1 MVSEGRW
8 KVVSTVPR
16 FAMSFVTQATGWL
29 LWSVF
34 IYPHFKSPLRHLP
47 QPGTSHW
54 LLGHRAWMHPTDIG
68 IDAKKWVNEMPHKH
82 FIRFLDY
89 FNRDCLL
96 VTSAEAIG
104 EILAE
109 KDHIFTRSAQFRFIF
124 SRYVGKGIAVVE
136 GRAHKAQR
144 RALSLAF
151 SGRHVR
157 DLYPVFWDKGSKAV
171 RALEARA
178 VVQDSPLIIECHE
191 WAVRCALDVMGTAGM
206 GVEFGT
212 IEDDKHI
219 LLQAYERL
227 KEFSWQDAVVILFG
241 TYMPEGIATRLPLR
255 RNRVVES
262 ALADIRRV
270 CRDAIRAKQN
280 AMESTEK
287 GAHVN
292 ICSAIVDSGMF
303 SEDEAVEQLMSMLFA
318 AHHAPGRT
326 MTAAVYTLCR
336 FPEKQRRLREEV
348 HRCLPS
354 IEDLADGASS
364 AYIDG
369 MPYLNAFCKEV
380 LRQYST
386 GVSSRQAACDT
397 TVQGTPIPKGTTLK
411 LSVASANGD
420 PMLWGSDVS
429 EFKPERW
436 LPGGGKETVMGA
448 DDENRDD
455 ATALG
460 GAASKFANLTFMHG
474 PRNCIAAQFAHAE
487 FACLL
492 ATWVGKFEFTL
503 ADEELMDESKLP
515 ARALETKL
523 NVCIRVVNGW

>member
-1 MVSEGRW
+1 
-8 KVVSTVPR
+8 
-16 FAMSFVTQATGWL
+16 
-29 LWSVF
+29 
-34 IYPHFKSPLRHLP
+34 
-47 QPGTSHW
+47 
-54 LLGHRAWMHPTDIG
+54 MHPTDIG
-68 IDAKKWVNEMPHKH
+68 IDAKRWVNEMPHEH

-96 VTSAEAIG
+96 VTSAQAIG

-124 SRYVGKGIAVVE
+124 GRYVGRGIAVVE

-151 SGRHVR
+151 SARHVR
-157 DLYPVFWDKGSKAV
+157 ELYPVFWTKGSKAV
-171 RALEARA
+171 RQLEAKA
-178 VVQDSPLIIECHE
+178 LVQDGPLIIDCHE
-191 WAVRCALDVMGTAGM
+191 WAVRCALDAMGTAGM

-212 IEDDKHI
+212 IDDDKHM
-219 LLQAYERL
+219 LVQAYERL
-227 KEFSWQDAVVILFG
+227 KEFSWQDAVVILIG
-241 TYMPEGIATRLPLR
+241 TYMPEGIATSLPLH

-262 ALADIRRV
+262 ALADIRTV

-280 AMESTEK
+280 AVVSAEKST
-287 GAHVN
+287 HVN

-303 SEDEAVEQLMSMLFA
+303 NEDEAVEQLMSMLFA
-318 AHHAPGRT
+318 SHHAPGRT
-326 MTAAVYTLCR
+326 MTAVVYTLCR

-348 HRCLPS
+348 RCCLPS
-354 IEDLADGASS
+354 VSNLADNASS
-364 AYIDG
+364 ADIDG

-380 LRQYST
+380 LRMYST

-397 TVQGTPIPKGTTLK
+397 TIQGTPIPKGTTIK

-436 LPGGGKETVMGA
+436 LPSGENETIAGA
-448 DDENRDD
+448 DEDD
-455 ATALG
+455 AGDKMALG
-460 GAASKFANLTFMHG
+460 GAVSKFANLTFMHG

-503 ADEELMDESKLP
+503 ADKELLDESKLP

-523 NVCIRVVNGW
+523 DVCVRVVNGW